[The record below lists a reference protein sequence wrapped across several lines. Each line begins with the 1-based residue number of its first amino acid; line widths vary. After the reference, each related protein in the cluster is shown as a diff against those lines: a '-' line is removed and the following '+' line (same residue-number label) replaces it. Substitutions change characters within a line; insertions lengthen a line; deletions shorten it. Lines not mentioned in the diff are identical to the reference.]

1 MTSAFDFSRLA
12 RENTRL
18 KIPRFFLPK
27 NDEGAE
33 KQMLSRRK
41 ANLEQHAAAALV
53 HSLCRMTEE
62 QRKAERV
69 RESERARERGR
80 KTERERERE
89 RRVRERESVHTHRGG
104 V

>member
-41 ANLEQHAAAALV
+41 ANLEQHLAAV
-53 HSLCRMTEE
+53 SCLCRMTEE